1 MEDRMLETKDI
12 VEIQQ
17 LESLLQ
23 HAVDHPDQSLFH
35 LVFTEDA
42 RWDARACGGPLIEG
56 IEGIKALFALGKP
69 PHPPAHHTL
78 NCWVHEEDGRV
89 LVKQK
94 WLIPNPSTGLFI
106 GGDDN
111 DWVVRTPDGWRI
123 KERAATMRFPLGAA
137 SVEAAME

>member
-1 MEDRMLETKDI
+1 MLETKDI

-23 HAVDHPDQSLFH
+23 HAIDHPDQSLFP

-42 RWDARACGGPLIEG
+42 RFDGRGCGGPLIEG
-56 IEGIKALFALGKP
+56 IEAIKAFFALGKP

-78 NCWVHEEDGRV
+78 NCWVHEQDGRV
-89 LVKQK
+89 MVKQK
-94 WLIPNPSTGLFI
+94 WLIPNPNTGLFI

-111 DWVVRTPDGWRI
+111 DWVVKTADGWRI
-123 KERAATMRFPLGAA
+123 KERVATMRFPLGAP